1 MNNQLDESYET
12 AIETL
17 LRRTIGLEANSIGSK
32 VIAGAVHLRR
42 IALKLPNL
50 SAYYHHLLASP
61 PELET
66 LIEGVVVSE
75 TWFFRDREPFNYL
88 GQYIRA
94 EGLVTPYPKV
104 WRMLSAP
111 CATGEEPYSIAITL
125 LEAGLP
131 TTNFQI
137 DALDISRLALNKA
150 HQRVYNSN
158 SFRGTDNTFRDRYF
172 ETTPEGYKLSEAIAN
187 TVHFQQNNLLE
198 MTLPSRQELYD
209 VIFCRNVL
217 IYFDTI
223 ARTKTIQSLHYLLKP
238 QGLLFV
244 GHSETGEISTSPKFK
259 AIAYPHTFA
268 YQKIRVPASLNP
280 PCLPQPNSLK
290 IYPPKTPPALPKAKP
305 KDISL
310 APTQEKRRPENSS
323 TYTPENPQ
331 KTLKSAL
338 ENARELADRGQ
349 IVTAINLCE
358 TYLQQNRSSADA
370 YYLLGELHQAQGQL
384 AQAEKN
390 FEKSIYLNPHL
401 EEALVHLALIK
412 EQQGDLARAE
422 VIWQRIQRL
431 QK

>member
-1 MNNQLDESYET
+1 MNNQLDESYER

-32 VIAGAVHLRR
+32 VISGTIEQRR
-42 IALKLPNL
+42 LALKLPNL
-50 SAYYHHLLASP
+50 STYYNHLLASAT
-61 PELET
+61 ELET
-66 LIEGVVVSE
+66 LIEGVIVPE

-88 GQYIRA
+88 ARHIKTEWLA
-94 EGLVTPYPKV
+94 SPYPKV
-104 WRMLSAP
+104 WRILSAP

-131 TTNFQI
+131 PTNFQI

-150 HQRVYNSN
+150 QQRIYNSN
-158 SFRGTDNTFRDRYF
+158 SFRGTDNTFRDHYF
-172 ETTPEGYKLSEAIAN
+172 DVTPGGYKLSEAIAS
-187 TVHFQQNNLLE
+187 TVNFQKSNLLE
-198 MTLPSRQELYD
+198 LNCSNRQELYD

-217 IYFDTI
+217 IYFDAI
-223 ARTKTIQSLHYLLKP
+223 ARTETIQSLHYLLKP

-244 GHSETGEISTSPKFK
+244 GHSETGEISTSPQFK
-259 AIAYPHTFA
+259 AIAHPHSFA
-268 YQKIRVPASLNP
+268 YQKIRMTVSLNP
-280 PCLPQPNSLK
+280 PCLPPSDSPKL
-290 IYPPKTPPALPKAKP
+290 PSPKTPSALPKARP

-310 APTQEKRRPENSS
+310 APTQEKRRPENPS
-323 TYTPENPQ
+323 TYTPENSQ

-384 AQAEKN
+384 VQAEQN

-412 EQQGDLARAE
+412 EQQGDIARAE